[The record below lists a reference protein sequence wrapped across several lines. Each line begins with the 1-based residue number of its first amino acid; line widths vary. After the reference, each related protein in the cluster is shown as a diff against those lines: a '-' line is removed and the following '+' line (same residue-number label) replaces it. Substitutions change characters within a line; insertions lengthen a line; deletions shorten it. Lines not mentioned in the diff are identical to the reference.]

1 MTIKE
6 IAEMLGVSEYTVNH
20 HWKDLRGRAAR
31 KGWILVKVGKG
42 TTAAYGIIK
51 DGAIKADFEYKGVK

>member
-6 IAEMLGVSEYTVNH
+6 IAEILGVSEYTVNH
-20 HWKDLRGRAAR
+20 HWKDLCGRAAR
-31 KGWILVKVGKG
+31 RGWTLVKVGKG

-51 DGAIKADFEYKGVK
+51 EGECEAKWDF